1 MTVDPASTSYVF
13 PAETDV
19 FAHAANNAPDA
30 FASLDDTP
38 DGAET
43 GLWGEDGFTF
53 GDLVD
58 LVNPLQHV
66 PILSSLYRAVT
77 GDDIA
82 PASRMLGGGLYGG
95 PLGLVAALINTAV
108 DETTGSDLGGHLI
121 ALLDSDSSATTS
133 LARAIN
139 NGDATSPT
147 TVAGAWPDADPAQ
160 PPTATGGS
168 TAVAV
173 AAKIPPPAPA
183 QAAAAPA
190 PAAAP
195 AAVYSEDD
203 LAKAAR
209 LAKLTGDDP
218 RIIAERLAHLR
229 RAQSAPGGPGSAKQ
243 SGQAVAA
250 LAGGAPSAASYV
262 NDDLAK
268 AARLAKLTGEDPRV
282 IAERLARL
290 RRSQALNGAPAG
302 ATAGAE
308 SITTSALPPPG
319 RAPSFVSYLPNLRQ
333 PAAPVAAPPAALPAA
348 PVAAP
353 VAAAGPGPRLHEG
366 HEAYRSNQRLRGLF
380 AAPQAGGA

>member
-19 FAHAANNAPDA
+19 FAHAANVAPDA
-30 FASLDDTP
+30 LASLDDTP

-95 PLGLVAALINTAV
+95 PLGLG
-108 DETTGSDLGGHLI
+108 DHLI
-121 ALLDSDSSATTS
+121 ALLDSDSSATTA

-147 TVAGAWPDADPAQ
+147 TVAAAWPDADPAQ

-168 TAVAV
+168 TALAV
-173 AAKIPPPAPA
+173 AAKTPPPAPA
-183 QAAAAPA
+183 PAAAAPA

-195 AAVYSEDD
+195 AAAYSEDD

-209 LAKLTGDDP
+209 LAKLTGEDP
-218 RIIAERLAHLR
+218 RVIAERLAHLR
-229 RAQSAPGGPGSAKQ
+229 RAQSAPGAAKQ

-250 LAGGAPSAASYV
+250 LAGGAPTAASFV

-302 ATAGAE
+302 AAAGTE
-308 SITTSALPPPG
+308 SVTTSALPP
-319 RAPSFVSYLPNLRQ
+319 RVKAPSFVSYLPNLRR

-348 PVAAP
+348 PVAAARP
-353 VAAAGPGPRLHEG
+353 DPRLHES
-366 HEAYRSNQRLRGLF
+366 HQAYRNGQNLRGLF

>member
-1 MTVDPASTSYVF
+1 MTVDPASISYVF

-121 ALLDSDSSATTS
+121 ALLDSDSSATTA

-173 AAKIPPPAPA
+173 AAKTPPPAPA

-190 PAAAP
+190 PAAAL
-195 AAVYSEDD
+195 ASVYSE
-203 LAKAAR
+203 
-209 LAKLTGDDP
+209 
-218 RIIAERLAHLR
+218 
-229 RAQSAPGGPGSAKQ
+229 
-243 SGQAVAA
+243 
-250 LAGGAPSAASYV
+250 
-262 NDDLAK
+262 DDLAK